1 MTKFIHISIVG
12 ILACG
17 TATAQLSC
25 GEAEKAF
32 DRANRMV
39 AYKELTGIAD
49 NSAPRATMRELQ
61 ILNERT
67 KQQMLLTV
75 AMQIG
80 CDPNNFNPIGNSEYV
95 PDGLACA
102 TAELRGSVNAPE
114 CDISLW
120 KAEKGAE

>member
-1 MTKFIHISIVG
+1 
-12 ILACG
+12 
-17 TATAQLSC
+17 
-25 GEAEKAF
+25 
-32 DRANRMV
+32 
-39 AYKELTGIAD
+39 
-49 NSAPRATMRELQ
+49 MRELE

-75 AMQIG
+75 AMQKG
-80 CDPNNFNPIGNSEYV
+80 CNLDSFNPIGNSEYV

-102 TAELRGSVNAPE
+102 TTQLRGNLNAPE